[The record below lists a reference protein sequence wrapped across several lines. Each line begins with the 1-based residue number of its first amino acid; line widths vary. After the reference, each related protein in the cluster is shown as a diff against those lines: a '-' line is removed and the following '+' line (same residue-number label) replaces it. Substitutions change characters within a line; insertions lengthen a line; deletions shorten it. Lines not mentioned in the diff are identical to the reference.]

1 MGKLRTAK
9 ATIADPPQTSGPD
22 VDLAITRLHAL
33 TVVARGETFTA
44 VHEGTPRPKE
54 RARTTRQGHV
64 YTPATTRAAEAA
76 LVDVFRRAWGTRPTL
91 KDTVALVALFYVP
104 TRQPKDADN
113 CVKLV
118 KDALTKGRIWKDDRQ
133 VKAMT
138 VFVELD
144 VLRPRTVIALAPCLS
159 SMTKAPLFVDAA
171 G

>member
-1 MGKLRTAK
+1 MAK
-9 ATIADPPQTSGPD
+9 AAIDDAPQTTGPD

-33 TVVARGETFTA
+33 TVVAQAETWTA
-44 VHEGTPRPKE
+44 VHEGTPRPKA

-64 YTPATTRAAEAA
+64 YTPATTRAAEAD
-76 LVDVFRRAWGTRPTL
+76 LVRVFRRAWGARPML
-91 KDTVALVALFYVP
+91 RDTVALVALFYVP

-113 CVKLV
+113 LVKLL
-118 KDALTKGRIWKDDRQ
+118 KDALTKSRVWKDDRL

-159 SMTKAPLFVDAA
+159 SMTKAPLLVGAV
-171 G
+171 